1 MAFTYKGLSA
11 QLDRHIVTDT
21 EVEQQLRRLVQS
33 SPRIA
38 VIKDRPTRLG
48 DEVVLDYAGFC
59 DGEQFAGGTAEKQT
73 LVLGSGMFIPGFE
86 EQLVDKVPGE
96 QVTVSVTFPT
106 EYHSEALAGKD
117 AQFHC
122 TIHEIR
128 VKTPYELDDTFAKEV
143 GECDNMAEMR
153 QKLKESLQAYSDERG
168 EMDLQDRLLRQAA
181 QTLEATFSEEQIQA
195 AMDDQIQTLKAQLSQ
210 QGLTMEM
217 YCAFLKTDEATLRE
231 ESRAAAEA
239 ALRGAAAVELIVDL
253 EGLEP
258 TKDELAQALAAVCR
272 QNDLTMEQVKPYYN
286 AEFEQALSRSILTGK
301 AMELI
306 RQAADVTVV
315 EK

>member
-21 EVEQQLRRLVQS
+21 EVEQHLHRLQQNT
-33 SPRIA
+33 PRIA
-38 VIKDRPTRLG
+38 VITDRATQSG
-48 DEVVLDYAGFC
+48 DEIVLDYAGFC
-59 DGEQFAGGTAEKQT
+59 DGEQFAGGTAQKQT

-86 EQLVDKVPGE
+86 EQLIDKVPGE
-96 QVTVSVTFPT
+96 SVTVEVTFPT
-106 EYHSEALAGKD
+106 EYHSAELAGKA

-143 GECDNMAEMR
+143 GECDTMAEMR

-181 QTLEATFSEEQIQA
+181 DTLEKSFTEEQIQM

-231 ESRAAAEA
+231 ESRVAAEA
-239 ALRGAAAVELIVDL
+239 ALRGAAAVEQIVEL
-253 EGLEP
+253 EGLAP
-258 TKDELAQALAAVCR
+258 TKEELAQALAAVCR
-272 QNDLTMEQVKPYYN
+272 QNNLTMEQVQPYYN

-301 AMELI
+301 VMSLI
-306 RQAADVTVV
+306 RENATVTVV
-315 EK
+315 EQ